1 MTWNFSWLD
10 WDLFAGSASISS
22 ITGKECQSVS
32 TSSGQSTATSV
43 NRNYAS
49 TCWVCPTCR
58 LFHALLQKGC
68 GWLKARQIPGI
79 PVVAEVLLQYWLL
92 EKPISLIMFGL
103 SWSNL
108 LCSLLWKSPL
118 GVISLKQ
125 QWSEKC
131 ESWETALGV
140 PLLPGAASKKL
151 NIKKC
156 GFSMLSGPAL
166 ENLVLCN
173 CQNNFFSNSTWLR

>member
-1 MTWNFSWLD
+1 MLWNFSWPA

-32 TSSGQSTATSV
+32 TSGGQSTSTSV

-68 GWLKARQIPGI
+68 GWLKACQIPSI
-79 PVVAEVLLQYWLL
+79 LVVAEVLLQYWLF
-92 EKPISLIMFGL
+92 EKKTIPLIMFGL

-118 GVISLKQ
+118 RVISLKQ

-131 ESWETALGV
+131 ESWETALG
-140 PLLPGAASKKL
+140 ASSVTRRR
-151 NIKKC
+151 
-156 GFSMLSGPAL
+156 F
-166 ENLVLCN
+166 
-173 CQNNFFSNSTWLR
+173 